1 MRALFVWAKGS
12 GQLTSTPTVAAALP
26 LTAGRSGR
34 SGRSGWSGWLG
45 RRLRATGREAGMT
58 TAEYAVGT
66 VAACGFGGVLYK
78 VLTSDAVV
86 TLLTDILKRALT
98 LSF

>member
-1 MRALFVWAKGS
+1 MRAQFVWTKGL
-12 GQLTSTPTVAAALP
+12 GPPATSAAATAAP
-26 LTAGRSGR
+26 LAGRFPGFS
-34 SGRSGWSGWLG
+34 
-45 RRLRATGREAGMT
+45 RLRGAGRDAGMT

-86 TLLTDILKRALT
+86 TLLSDILRRALT